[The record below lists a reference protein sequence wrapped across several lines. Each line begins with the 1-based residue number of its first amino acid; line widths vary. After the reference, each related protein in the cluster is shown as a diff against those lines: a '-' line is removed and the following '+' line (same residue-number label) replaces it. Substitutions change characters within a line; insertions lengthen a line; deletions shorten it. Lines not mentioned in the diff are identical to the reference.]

1 MNKLQVENQMSS
13 SPSVLKKFS
22 SAFGALML
30 SASLSIAPVQAA
42 DDEILNSSYDIARE
56 LFSAYNELFA
66 AHWQKEQ
73 GSTVEI
79 KQSHGGSSRQA
90 QAIIQGLRADVVTYN
105 QVTDVDILHQ
115 RGKLIPADWRERLP
129 NASSPYYS
137 TMAFLVRKGNPKNIQ
152 NWDDLAR
159 SDVSSVLPNPKTSG
173 NGRYTY
179 LAALGYAQKTFGDDE
194 AKIDQY
200 LRTFLGNVAV
210 FDTGGRGATTTFVER
225 GIGDVLLT
233 FESEV
238 NNVLTEYPDGGY
250 EVVVPKISFLAEFP
264 VTWID
269 RNVQRNKTE
278 DLAKAYLQHLY
289 SEDAQRL
296 IAGFNYRV
304 HNEKVQA
311 EFTERFP
318 DLQLLPIEEIAGSW
332 ENAMEIHFSSGGKLD
347 QLQRR

>member
-1 MNKLQVENQMSS
+1 MLRKSS
-13 SPSVLKKFS
+13 WLKKAGQLG
-22 SAFGALML
+22 SAVLLGATL
-30 SASLSIAPVQAA
+30 SVSQAQAA
-42 DDEILNSSYDIARE
+42 DQELLNSSYDIARE
-56 LFSAYNELFA
+56 LFSAYNELFTEQ
-66 AHWQKEQ
+66 WQEQ
-73 GSTVEI
+73 TGNTVEI
-79 KQSHGGSSRQA
+79 KQSHAGSSRQA
-90 QAIIQGLRADVVTYN
+90 QAILQGLRADVVTYN

-115 RGKLIPADWRERLP
+115 RGNLIPEDWRERLP

-159 SDVSSVLPNPKTSG
+159 DDVSTVLPNPKTSG

-179 LAALGYAQKTFGDDE
+179 LAALGYAQKTFGEDQQ
-194 AKIDQY
+194 AIDSF

-225 GIGDVLLT
+225 GLGDALLT

-238 NNVLTEYPDGGY
+238 NNIAAENPDY

-264 VTWID
+264 VTWVD
-269 RNVQRNKTE
+269 RSVKHNGTE
-278 DLAKAYLQHLY
+278 ELAKAYLQGLY

-296 IAGFNYRV
+296 IAGFYNRV
-304 HNEKVQA
+304 HNETVKA
-311 EFTERFP
+311 EFAEQFP
-318 DLQLLPIEEIAGSW
+318 ELELVTIEQIGGSW
-332 ENAMEIHFSSGGKLD
+332 ENVMKEHFASGGKLD